1 MGLIT
6 ESISYGPIK
15 REAIFWVNDFNGK
28 SLVGSHTD
36 WVSNWV
42 QGSNDNQCTFYCGF
56 KQSPPGLS
64 PDLLTQLEVM

>member
-42 QGSNDNQCTFYCGF
+42 QGSNDNQCT
-56 KQSPPGLS
+56 PGLS